1 MLTEDDVV
9 DAVCRQLERDGWGI
23 ESRALAV
30 QHGDDIVAV
39 KAGCR
44 LIVEAKGEGSSKPGT
59 RRFGQTFTRNQVKSH
74 VAVAVAVLRALSVV
88 SRGDARAAVAFPDN
102 QHHREVAGAA
112 APALAR
118 ADVGLFWVA
127 DDGRVSADVPW
138 PM

>member
-9 DAVCRQLERDGWGI
+9 EAVCRQLVRDGWGI

-59 RRFGQTFTRNQVKSH
+59 RRFGQMFTRNQVKSH
-74 VAVAVAVLRALSVV
+74 VAVAVLRALVV
-88 SRGDARAAVAFPDN
+88 LSRGDARAAVAFPDN
-102 QHHREVAGAA
+102 EHHRELAGAA
-112 APALAR
+112 APALA
-118 ADVGLFWVA
+118 AAGMGVFWVA
-127 DDGRVSADVPW
+127 DDGSVSADVPW